1 MNLLDLLTST
11 MTSSSSVDALAEK
24 TGEQSSSIKKLLM
37 LALPLFI
44 LYMTRNASSKEGAG
58 SLADALTQH
67 QKTGAVE
74 DQIADFKEQINLE
87 LKPLKEEVKNLR
99 EDLKSKGRT
108 VHEKVYRF
116 LDEEERMVGFYN
128 SEGMLVSSRPARR
141 DELQKTVF
149 AEMRK
154 EGTNN

>member
-1 MNLLDLLTST
+1 MYEKMDDYSYACLDLLNDVCIT
-11 MTSSSSVDALAEK
+11 L
-24 TGEQSSSIKKLLM
+24 GKL
-37 LALPLFI
+37 
-44 LYMTRNASSKEGAG
+44 
-58 SLADALTQH
+58 
-67 QKTGAVE
+67 AVE
-74 DQIADFKEQINLE
+74 CAKENEIKATAVYALQDQIADFKEQINLE

-149 AEMRK
+149 ADLRK